1 MAFNETYDLRDFN
14 SFADFIANAK
24 TVLEGEGVE
33 FLFKSDTAFTDRD
46 AMGYQVQFDGSAGSC
61 SSSILEV
68 TSNIHFADDD
78 KPRICIKPRDVSNTN
93 TLKWNTSIG
102 SWQLRLEFDLYGST
116 MPENI
121 TLDGRQTENTRYTI
135 CSFTSV
141 SGGQR
146 LILDM
151 CGKTWNIST
160 PQERQWEQIQCL
172 ISSLPIIEKS
182 GTPSSYIDDNDTSDI
197 YDSEETPKEYS
208 NPPKLFY
215 MYSGLYSV
223 NSNYA
228 DKQQEYYRKVEF
240 KVPAGVRFCYYTDNE
255 SRSNV
260 MLKIAPCE
268 FEFREYSNGS
278 WSQWQST
285 TDLSIYAN
293 HYFAD
298 IDDDNYIE
306 FNGRFY
312 YSSCNTN
319 IPKAKNEEDAF
330 SYLEYD
336 INDDEMYIQQ
346 KEHPNKSGDSLD
358 SQTSDLQ
365 DNTVRAILS
374 RLYKFDYA
382 NLVKISN
389 VIFNS
394 NAGEMEDLLKGLEMY
409 GNNPIA
415 CITDLYYT
423 PIDLSDFIDATIT
436 NSVKFGSYLAEPS
449 GLSVS
454 QINFNHGIKT
464 LANTFIHGQY
474 GDWRDTY
481 VVRYKLYLPFVGIV
495 DLDANKYVNRT
506 LTIKV
511 TYDLRSHNMKY
522 YLFADS
528 KLLQTYEASLGVNMV
543 IMGNDTSAKASQNI
557 QSMLGMA
564 HGTTSLALSV
574 GAPVNPVG
582 IASSIGDMAMNVGS
596 AILNMTKEAPTTIT
610 GNVSPASACNDIFY
624 PYLIIETQEHDYP
637 SLLVNKFG
645 MPCNVVNR
653 VGNSKG
659 FTIADNINL
668 EGNMLDAEKKEII
681 SLFKGGVII

>member
-1 MAFNETYDLRDFN
+1 MAFNEVYDLVDFSSFAEFIQNAKEVIESENCEFIFN
-14 SFADFIANAK
+14 SDK
-24 TVLEGEGVE
+24 E
-33 FLFKSDTAFTDRD
+33 FTDRD
-46 AMGYQVQFDGSAGSC
+46 AMGYHLSFDNGAGLMR
-61 SSSILEV
+61 SSILEV
-68 TSNIHFADDD
+68 TSNIHFADEN
-78 KPRICIKPRDVSNTN
+78 KPRIALQPRPQSGTNILRWQGGTWRLLLDFEIKGA
-93 TLKWNTSIG
+93 SIPQNISLSG
-102 SWQLRLEFDLYGST
+102 S
-116 MPENI
+116 
-121 TLDGRQTENTRYTI
+121 QTENTLHSNAVISSIGGYNRFILNITGDSLNYTQWQSLDYTI
-135 CSFTSV
+135 T
-141 SGGQR
+141 
-146 LILDM
+146 
-151 CGKTWNIST
+151 
-160 PQERQWEQIQCL
+160 
-172 ISSLPIIEKS
+172 SLPIVEKGKS
-182 GTPSSYIDDNDTSDI
+182 ADAYINNNDTSVI
-197 YDSEETPKEYS
+197 YDSSAEPKEYS

-223 NSNYA
+223 NSNYE
-228 DKQQEYYRKVEF
+228 DKQREYYRKVEF
-240 KVPAGVRFCYYTDNE
+240 KVPAGVRFCYYTNNE

-260 MLKIAPCE
+260 MLEIAPCE
-268 FEFREYSNGS
+268 FEVREEINGTWTS
-278 WSQWQST
+278 WQT
-285 TDLSIYAN
+285 VTDLSAYKN

-346 KEHPNKSGDSLD
+346 KEHPNKSGDSLN
-358 SQTSDLQ
+358 SQTNDLQ

-389 VIFNS
+389 VIFNA

-454 QINFNHGIKT
+454 QINYNHGIKV

-637 SLLVNKFG
+637 TLLVNKFG

-681 SLFKGGVII
+681 SIFKGGVII